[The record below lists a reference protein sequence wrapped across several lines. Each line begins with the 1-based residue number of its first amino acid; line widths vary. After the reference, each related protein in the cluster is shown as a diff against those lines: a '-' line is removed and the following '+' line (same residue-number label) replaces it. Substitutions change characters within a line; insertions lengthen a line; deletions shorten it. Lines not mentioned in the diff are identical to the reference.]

1 MVSVTIKVWN
11 LERGRTLVS
20 GRPINFIYPFKVTL
34 LTETRYEEIHKPL
47 DGEDGHPEVQWGGVN
62 RYLFRDKQ
70 VSDEWEHLERIANM
84 IDHENDALL
93 YVNSDNPFSRKM
105 ANAILKWGRKAVN
118 FTYDVYRSDKVA

>member
-20 GRPINFIYPFKVTL
+20 GRPINLCFPFHVTL

-62 RYLFRDKQ
+62 RFLFRDKQ

>member
-1 MVSVTIKVWN
+1 MVSVTIKVWITS
-11 LERGRTLVS
+11 EEEMKKRFGGVTFE
-20 GRPINFIYPFKVTL
+20 GQPISDTL

-62 RYLFRDKQ
+62 RFLFRDKQ

-118 FTYDVYRSDKVA
+118 FTYDVYRPI